1 MHVFLSAVRACSLS
15 KQKVIALGDEEND
28 VEMLRSVVGVAMGQ
42 SSLEVRRSAQFTA
55 PSNARHGVAV
65 ALETFCGI

>member
-1 MHVFLSAVRACSLS
+1 MLS
-15 KQKVIALGDEEND
+15 KVIALGDEEND

-55 PSNARHGVAV
+55 PSNEYHGVAV